1 MRVNEVITRC
11 RTDQSVNIYFE
22 GKFIEGTAFE
32 LVEDPQYRLTRIGDM
47 IVTNI
52 MSNNNDLILKVV
64 KA

>member
-32 LVEDPQYRLTRIGDM
+32 LVEDPQYRLKRIGDM

>member
-32 LVEDPQYRLTRIGDM
+32 LVEDPQYRLARIGDM

>member
-11 RTDQSVNIYFE
+11 WTDQSVNIYYE
-22 GKFIEGTAFE
+22 GKFIEGTVFE
-32 LVEDPQYRLTRIGDM
+32 LVEDPQYRLQRIGDM

-52 MSNNNDLILKVV
+52 MSCNNDLIIRVV

>member
-52 MSNNNDLILKVV
+52 MSYNNELILKVV